1 MSKSSSKSCQSRA
14 YAGNL
19 NLQAKPQVAEN
30 VTLMKAIMG
39 SPTKTVYENYCR
51 ICSSRKVTSKLAVIV
66 TKCGVK
72 TDTGKKLEN
81 YCGLLITP
89 NGSRHICLCCKKK
102 LDNIVSKVLELKTQW
117 KKNEK
122 VANQEPAVI
131 RVKRMLSNENT
142 RGSARARLD
151 FPEQV
156 SYNYI

>member
-1 MSKSSSKSCQSRA
+1 MSKSRVRGK
-14 YAGNL
+14 L
-19 NLQAKPQVAEN
+19 NFARKPQVAEN

-39 SPTKTVYENYCR
+39 TSTKTVYENYCR

-81 YCGLLITP
+81 FCGLFITP
-89 NGSRHICLCCKKK
+89 DDSRHICLGCKKK
-102 LDNIVSKVLELKTQW
+102 LDNIVSKVLELRAQW

-122 VANQEPAVI
+122 AANQEPAVI

-142 RGSARARLD
+142 RESARARLD

-156 SYNYI
+156 SYNYS